1 MTSDFLQTLLSN
13 AWSILLVAL
22 FFGGSIF
29 VHELGHFLAARW
41 RGVKVERFS
50 IGFGPAIF
58 SWRGRDG
65 VEYRLA
71 WIPLGG
77 YVLLPQLA
85 DLGPVEGKSE
95 VDVEKLPPI
104 SYSSKMIVFAAGALF
119 NVIFAFALASVI
131 WVIGQPENSD
141 TASTRIGYIT
151 NTLELK
157 TGVTVASPAV
167 EAGLKVGD
175 IIQAIDG
182 HPVTK
187 WFDIYTLIGLGA
199 GQSADGRREA
209 LFTILRDGRVLQI
222 TVHPRLVGE
231 EQERKVGLL
240 PSYEL
245 NVVQVAPD
253 GIAAKAGFLLGDIIL
268 SLDGQ
273 PLLNVYTY
281 QDLLEASSSRAVTT
295 RVKRIVTVGEK
306 LVERELDLVVPAR
319 PQAKSAA
326 NIGLALSPGFT
337 LIHPNPFTQ
346 VADQVTMSFRTIW
359 SLINPH
365 SDIGI
370 SKLTGPVG
378 IVRIFHS
385 AAEAGIRP
393 VLMFTI
399 LLNMSLAIFNLLPIP
414 VLDGGQMMFATIGRL
429 RGRAL
434 PVNFIMA
441 ANSVFILLLLSMV
454 IYVSVFDV
462 RRLNRDRA
470 ADAAAGVPPAATPA
484 PAKP

>member
-1 MTSDFLQTLLSN
+1 MTFDFLQTLLAN
-13 AWSILLVAL
+13 VWSVVLVVV
-22 FFGGSIF
+22 FFGASIF

-41 RGVKVERFS
+41 RGAKVERFS
-50 IGFGPAIF
+50 IGFGPALV

-65 VEYRLA
+65 VEYRIA
-71 WIPLGG
+71 WLPLGG

-85 DLGPVEGKSE
+85 DLGPIEGRSE
-95 VDVEKLPPI
+95 VEVEKLPPVN
-104 SYSSKMIVFAAGALF
+104 YPTKMIVFAAGAFF
-119 NVIFAFALASVI
+119 NVLFAFGLASII
-131 WVIGQPENSD
+131 WVIGQPENGD
-141 TASTRIGYIT
+141 IASTRIGYVSS
-151 NTLELK
+151 TLELSK
-157 TGVTVASPAV
+157 GVQVPSPAV
-167 EAGLKVGD
+167 EAGLRVGD
-175 IIQAIDG
+175 VIQAIDG

-187 WFDIYTLIGLGA
+187 WFDIYSLIGLGA

-209 LFTILRDGRVLQI
+209 LFTILRDGRTLEI
-222 TVHPRLVGE
+222 TVHPRLVGD

-245 NVVQVAPD
+245 NVLQVAP
-253 GIAAKAGFLLGDIIL
+253 GSIAAKAGFHLDDVIL
-268 SLDGQ
+268 SLDDQ
-273 PLLNVYTY
+273 PVWNVLTY
-281 QDLLEASSSRAVTT
+281 QDLLEVAAR
-295 RVKRIVTVGEK
+295 RPVTVRVRRAGGE
-306 LVERELDLVVPAR
+306 LAIVIPAR
-319 PQAKSAA
+319 PQAKSGAS
-326 NIGLALSPGFT
+326 IGLALGPGFT
-337 LIHPNPFTQ
+337 LTHPTPFAQ
-346 VADQVTMSFRTIW
+346 ISEQVTMSFRTLW

-454 IYVSVFDV
+454 IYVSIFDV

-470 ADAAAGVPPAATPA
+470 EADAAVNYIEARSAAPATPA

>member
-1 MTSDFLQTLLSN
+1 MTFDFLQTLL
-13 AWSILLVAL
+13 ADARSILLVAL

-41 RGVKVERFS
+41 RGAKVERFS
-50 IGFGPAIF
+50 IGFGPAIV

-71 WIPLGG
+71 WFPLGG

-85 DLGPVEGKSE
+85 DLGPIEGKSE
-95 VDVEKLPPI
+95 TDVEKLPPV
-104 SYSSKMIVFAAGALF
+104 SYPTKMIVFAAGALF
-119 NVIFAFALASVI
+119 NVLFAFGLACII
-131 WVIGQPENSD
+131 WVIGQPEPNE
-141 TASTRIGYIT
+141 TATTRIGYVYS
-151 NTLELK
+151 TLELA
-157 TGVTVASPAV
+157 GGGQIPSPAS
-167 EAGLKVGD
+167 EAGLRVGD
-175 IIQAIDG
+175 VIQAIDG
-182 HPVTK
+182 HPVAK
-187 WFDIYTLIGLGA
+187 WVDIYTFIGLGS
-199 GQSADGRREA
+199 GRGADGSRQA
-209 LFTILRDGRVLQI
+209 IFSILRDGRVMEV
-222 TVHPRLVGE
+222 TVHPRLIGE
-231 EQERKVGLL
+231 EQERRVGVA

-245 NVVQVAPD
+245 NVLQVAA
-253 GIAAKAGFLLGDIIL
+253 GSLAAKAGFHPDDTIV

-273 PLLNVYTY
+273 PVLNILTY
-281 QDLLEASSSRAVTT
+281 QDLLEASAKRPGTVRVRRAGQE
-295 RVKRIVTVGEK
+295 IV
-306 LVERELDLVVPAR
+306 LNLPAR
-319 PQAKSAA
+319 PQAKSGA
-326 NIGLALSPGFT
+326 NIGLGLTTGFT
-337 LIHPNPFTQ
+337 YIYPTPFAQ
-346 VADQVTMSFRTIW
+346 ISDQVLMSFRTLW

-414 VLDGGQMMFATIGRL
+414 VLDGGQMLFATIGRL

-441 ANSVFILLLLSMV
+441 ANSVFIVLLLSMV

-470 ADAAAGVPPAATPA
+470 EAAPPVAMPA